1 MSQLGRYSRLT
12 RFLSPKVSDLIMSGD
27 TDESLSRRGRILG
40 GAIIGGVTGGVIGG
54 ALGGG
59 RGAAVG
65 AVVGGVSA
73 LRRLN

>member
-40 GAIIGGVTGGVIGG
+40 GAIIGGVIGG